1 MKFYSYRDAIL
12 RILPDL
18 QILDDQSFFNSNVEN
33 IPDSL
38 DVLGN
43 GIYDADQKIIQES
56 LKKIEEELLQNDT
69 TEGSR
74 KIIVI

>member
-18 QILDDQSFFNSNVEN
+18 QILDDQTFSNNNLEG

-38 DVLGN
+38 DVLRN
-43 GIYDADQKIIQES
+43 GIYDPDQKIIQES
-56 LKKIEEELLQNDT
+56 LKKIEEELLLNDT
-69 TEGSR
+69 TEGS
-74 KIIVI
+74 

>member
-1 MKFYSYRDAIL
+1 M
-12 RILPDL
+12 
-18 QILDDQSFFNSNVEN
+18 EN

-38 DVLGN
+38 DVSGN

-56 LKKIEEELLQNDT
+56 LKKIEEELFQNDT

>member
-18 QILDDQSFFNSNVEN
+18 QILDDQTFSNNNVEG

-38 DVLGN
+38 DVLRN
-43 GIYDADQKIIQES
+43 GIYDRDQKIIQES
-56 LKKIEEELLQNDT
+56 LKKIEELLQNDT
-69 TEGSR
+69 TEGS
-74 KIIVI
+74 